1 MISEERRRMVV
12 GILNAMR
19 SCELIGKGESDV
31 DAVVRFGGDDSITRE
46 EAQEVLENKEMA
58 A

>member
-19 SCELIGKGESDV
+19 SCGLIKKGESDV

-46 EAQEVLENKEMA
+46 EAQEVLEKKEA

>member
-19 SCELIGKGESDV
+19 IYGLVKKGESDV

-46 EAQEVLENKEMA
+46 EAQEVLEKKEA
-58 A
+58 AA